1 MAQVQPVPTLVQKI
15 LLHHLQ
21 ILHAAYCYLA
31 VLVLVKCVAGD
42 VQFQFQLVMVG
53 LFSIHVVIVASIVDV
68 KVIASFGKHSH
79 HFAQVSYE
87 PMMICQ
93 EIQVI
98 HRE

>member
-1 MAQVQPVPTLVQKI
+1 MVQVQPVPTLVQKI

-21 ILHAAYCYLA
+21 ILHAAYCYPA
-31 VLVLVKCVAGD
+31 VLVMVKCAAGD
-42 VQFQFQLVMVG
+42 VQFQLVMVG

>member
-21 ILHAAYCYLA
+21 ILHAAYCYPA

-42 VQFQFQLVMVG
+42 VQFQLVMVG
-53 LFSIHVVIVASIVDV
+53 LFSIYVVIVASIVDV
-68 KVIASFGKHSH
+68 KVIASLSKHSH
-79 HFAQVSYE
+79 YFAQVSYE

-93 EIQVI
+93 EI
-98 HRE
+98 